1 MNYLTP
7 TKKPIGWTTDTAGR
21 RKRIYDKPATPY
33 QRLLAAEIVS
43 PTQQAEL
50 TDHKASLK
58 PAAIA
63 AQIADI
69 QTELTRLAGLKARR
83 LDNQL
88 TWTAPPRPSRP
99 QNPSQLTPFPRKT
112 M

>member
-88 TWTAPPRPSRP
+88 TWTALRPSRP